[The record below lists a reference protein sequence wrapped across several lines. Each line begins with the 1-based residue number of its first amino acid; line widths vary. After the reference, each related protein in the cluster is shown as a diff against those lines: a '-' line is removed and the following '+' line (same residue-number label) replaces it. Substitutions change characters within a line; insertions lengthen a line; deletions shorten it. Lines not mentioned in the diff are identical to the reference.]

1 MSETNL
7 PDGTE
12 VRTYFIRNR
21 NAMLARADV
30 SGLFVD
36 YYLHLHDQ
44 GLRHEPEPDRL
55 LKDALTALLLHSAS
69 RPWSE
74 SVAWT
79 INFQIPLLNL
89 FVASDNRLATVAGNV
104 FTKNVKHNQ
113 TNLFYSDLVRGT
125 EVPRR
130 SVVTFDGSEVFAA
143 VEDYY
148 AQSEQ
153 RPARFFLLNDE
164 DYVFIT
170 AQPDC
175 DLEWLAGLDAETVRA
190 IDATETL
197 SLLETRHYRWHC
209 GCSEEK
215 LLPML
220 ATAMKVDREGL
231 FGDDA
236 SIRVTCPRC
245 GSGYTVSR
253 DTLEKR
259 IKESS
264 SAASDAPAE

>member
-1 MSETNL
+1 MSE
-7 PDGTE
+7 PAIPEGTE
-12 VRTYFIRNR
+12 VRTYFVRGR

-30 SGLFVD
+30 GELFVD
-36 YYLHLHDQ
+36 YYLHLHDEK
-44 GLRHEPEPDRL
+44 LRHEPTPDRM
-55 LKDALTALLLHSAS
+55 LKTALAALLLHSAS

-79 INFQIPLLNL
+79 IHFQHPLLNV
-89 FVASDNRLATVAGNV
+89 FVAADNRLATIAGNV
-104 FTKNVKHNQ
+104 FTKDVKENQ

-125 EVPRR
+125 ELPRR
-130 SVVTFDGSEVFAA
+130 SVVTFSGSEVLPA

-153 RPARFFLLNDE
+153 RHARFFLLDDE

-175 DLEWLAGLDAETVRA
+175 DLEWLAALTIDDVRA
-190 IDATETL
+190 IDAKETL
-197 SLLETRHYRWHC
+197 SLLETRRYKWFC
-209 GCSEEK
+209 GCSEER

-231 FGDDA
+231 FGDEEI
-236 SIRVTCPRC
+236 IRVTCPRC
-245 GSGYTVSR
+245 GSGYTISR
-253 DTLEKR
+253 ESVEKQLG
-259 IKESS
+259 
-264 SAASDAPAE
+264 D